1 MGLMPH
7 TNYYDF
13 RRFAK
18 LKTSSNLPPILPHAM
33 CLLRGLVHGSFT
45 DLHGLGVL
53 EQLLTYPSYP

>member
-1 MGLMPH
+1 MGLTPH
-7 TNYYDF
+7 TNYYHF

-18 LKTSSNLPPILPHAM
+18 LRTSSNLPPFLPLL
-33 CLLRGLVHGSFT
+33 CLLHGLVHGSFT